1 MFKVTES
8 GIVRKLLAV
17 GLGVGCLSVPLSA
30 CGSSSSTTAKHFVI
44 GSMINDMTNPFEAA
58 LGAAQETAAKKDG
71 MTIHVVSGNVN
82 GTISISAE
90 ISEIE
95 DFISEHVNLIL
106 VCPSDPNAIVPVIKK
121 ANAAGI
127 PVIAVNSGVGSGAKV
142 VTFIGANNYT
152 YGVAQAELTDKAL
165 DGKGTVALLQGVLGD
180 SPEVLRTQG
189 FEAQMKKYPNI
200 TIVAEET
207 DNWINSDDIADV
219 QDLVAKY
226 PLTGELGAIVA
237 QGPEIYAGANWAI
250 SHGHTGIS
258 YIGGDYTTELKA
270 SIVSGAVYGT
280 VNQSPGVQGQMS
292 VEYAYDW
299 LTGHHSAVVQP
310 ISYTGLPLVTKSN
323 VATTPAQWSS

>member
-1 MFKVTES
+1 
-8 GIVRKLLAV
+8 
-17 GLGVGCLSVPLSA
+17 
-30 CGSSSSTTAKHFVI
+30 
-44 GSMINDMTNPFEAA
+44 MINDMTNPFEAA
-58 LGAAQETAAKKDG
+58 LGTAQETAAKKDG

-82 GTISISAE
+82 GSISISAE

-165 DGKGTVALLQGVLGD
+165 GGKGTVALLQGVLGD

-226 PLTGELGAIVA
+226 PVKGELGAIVA
-237 QGPEIYAGANWAI
+237 QGPEIYAGANWAV

-280 VNQSPGVQGQMS
+280 VNQSPAEQGQLS

-310 ISYTGLPLVTKSN
+310 ISYTGLPLVTESN